1 MTSPRPSALDLSL
14 SGARIVVVEDEAVI
28 AEALSVTLSRL
39 GLEVVA
45 IADSADQAVAA
56 VERERPTVVLMD
68 IRLKGARD
76 GIEAAAEIRAR
87 FGVPVVFLTAHADET
102 TLRRARDS
110 EPFGC
115 VLKPFSERELRVTLE
130 IALHRHGLEHQLR
143 ESERRWATTLTSIG
157 DAVIATD
164 TEGRVTF
171 LNPVAEALT
180 RWTVDEAR
188 GQALSSVFRLVDAA
202 TRAECE
208 SPIARALRENH
219 VVTLGDRIVLLA
231 KDGSEVRIDDSAA
244 PIRDE
249 QHRPV
254 GAVVVFRDVS
264 ERQHA
269 AERLHEAEEQLRQAQ
284 KMEAIGRLA
293 GGVAHDF
300 NNMMAVVLGYA
311 EMLLASLERHD
322 DRYTMV
328 EGDPAGRG
336 SQRVDYPTAARLQPA
351 PGVEPGA
358 DTPCPGGDE
367 GRSDAEPARWAGRDA
382 RDRVRR
388 AERSGVR
395 RSEQI
400 EHVLVNLVAQRARG
414 DARRRPYPSRRPRRN
429 ARCRAR
435 GAYARRAARRLRA
448 AVGQRHRHRHGCG
461 DDGAGVRA
469 VLYDEGHR
477 KGAGLGLATVYGIV
491 RQSDGFICV
500 DSRVG
505 AGTTFTIHLP
515 RIDHAA
521 A

>member
-1 MTSPRPSALDLSL
+1 
-14 SGARIVVVEDEAVI
+14 
-28 AEALSVTLSRL
+28 
-39 GLEVVA
+39 
-45 IADSADQAVAA
+45 
-56 VERERPTVVLMD
+56 
-68 IRLKGARD
+68 
-76 GIEAAAEIRAR
+76 
-87 FGVPVVFLTAHADET
+87 
-102 TLRRARDS
+102 
-110 EPFGC
+110 
-115 VLKPFSERELRVTLE
+115 
-130 IALHRHGLEHQLR
+130 
-143 ESERRWATTLTSIG
+143 
-157 DAVIATD
+157 VIATD

-293 GGVAHDF
+293 GGVAHDV

-311 EMLLASLERHD
+311 EMLLASLERRD

-328 EGDPAGRG
+328 EEIRQAADRSASMTRQLLAFSRRQVLNPTPTHLAQVVTKAGPML
-336 SQRVDYPTAARLQPA
+336 SRLAGPD
-351 PGVEPGA
+351 VTLEIE
-358 DTPCPGGDE
+358 C
-367 GRSDAEPARWAGRDA
+367 AEPSGAVFV
-382 RDRVRR
+382 DR
-388 AERSGVR
+388 
-395 RSEQI
+395 EQI
-400 EHVLVNLVAQRARG
+400 EHVLVNLVA
-414 DARRRPYPSRRPRRN
+414 N
-429 ARCRAR
+429 AREAMPGGGRIR
-435 GAYARRAARRLRA
+435 LVVRDETLDAAHAGQTPDVRPGDYVRLSVSDTGIGMDAETA
-448 AVGQRHRHRHGCG
+448 AQVFEPFYTTKDIG
-461 DDGAGVRA
+461 
-469 VLYDEGHR
+469 